1 MRSSVAD
8 RERSIDVLKRS
19 FVEGRL
25 TRDELDERLGQ
36 VLVSRAFEELM
47 ALTADLPVGPF
58 GRLPMHPSTPRPP
71 RTSQLVV
78 IAALVLCWCAALA
91 VAITALLVA

>member
-1 MRSSVAD
+1 VRSSVAD

-25 TRDELDERLGQ
+25 TRDELDERLGRA
-36 VLVSRAFEELM
+36 LVSRAFEELM

-71 RTSQLVV
+71 QTNRPFDRPLLPSP
-78 IAALVLCWCAALA
+78 
-91 VAITALLVA
+91 VANRAKSDGIGQARE